1 MTDPDGLNALGRE
14 FEQHM
19 RLGLAELARLNYDA
33 TIFRQ
38 MLGEHGAVEATRRDG
53 SGGYGGAASSSSVA
67 TSDSLKVATERRR
80 MNVGIK
86 ELRDRLSRHLAT
98 VREGGTVTITD
109 HGQPIARIVPV
120 GAPTALERLIAE
132 GRVRP
137 ATRRKRPSPEPIVV
151 TGSVSDLISDQ
162 RR

>member
-1 MTDPDGLNALGRE
+1 
-14 FEQHM
+14 
-19 RLGLAELARLNYDA
+19 
-33 TIFRQ
+33 
-38 MLGEHGAVEATRRDG
+38 
-53 SGGYGGAASSSSVA
+53 
-67 TSDSLKVATERRR
+67 